1 MKHKFDAFSILFCI
15 SEHIR
20 CMNNVEGYQN
30 VVAALLSVERDIC
43 QTGVDVEA
51 ARLTAQKLAENG
63 MKAET
68 DRMESVIKEEVVE
81 NNTGDPEDGDERNE
95 EGNEEGKD
103 EVNKNE
109 NKPSKTETPRLD
121 QTSLSDLEELLFC
134 RSGNQIKVCTNI
146 SINLI

>member
-1 MKHKFDAFSILFCI
+1 
-15 SEHIR
+15 
-20 CMNNVEGYQN
+20 
-30 VVAALLSVERDIC
+30 
-43 QTGVDVEA
+43 
-51 ARLTAQKLAENG
+51 
-63 MKAET
+63 
-68 DRMESVIKEEVVE
+68 MESVIKEEAVE

-109 NKPSKTETPRLD
+109 NKPGKTETPRLD